1 MKRCCSNCLYCRK
14 ITYSDR
20 IKRHIADDFRLVK
33 CWHDNSVHRKDKEQL
48 KCKKFISKIDI

>member
-20 IKRHIADDFRLVK
+20 MKRHIADDFRLVK

-48 KCKKFISKIDI
+48 KCKKFISKT